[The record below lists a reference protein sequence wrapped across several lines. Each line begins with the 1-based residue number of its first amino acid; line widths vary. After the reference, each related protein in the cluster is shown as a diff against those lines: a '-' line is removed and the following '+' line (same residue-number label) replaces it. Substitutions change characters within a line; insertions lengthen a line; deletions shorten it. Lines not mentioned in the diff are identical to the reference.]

1 MKTIQVVAAI
11 IVKDNKILCTQRGN
25 KGVIALK
32 WEFPGGKIE
41 ENETNESALIR
52 EIQEELSCNINVDS
66 YFMKVNHEYPTFY
79 LKMHSYI
86 CKLKSENEQ
95 VILNEHINHKWLDI
109 EELNTLDWA
118 EGDIPIVNKL
128 MGEEL

>member
-11 IVKDNKILCTQRGN
+11 IIKDNKILCTQRGN
-25 KGVIALK
+25 KGIVAFK

-66 YFMKVNHEYPTFY
+66 YYMEVNHEYPTFH
-79 LKMHSYI
+79 LTMHSYL
-86 CKLKSENEQ
+86 CQMKSEKEQ
-95 VILNEHINHKWLDI
+95 IILNEHISHKWLDV
-109 EELNTLDWA
+109 EELSTLDWA
-118 EGDIPIVNKL
+118 QGDIPIVNKL
-128 MGEEL
+128 IGGEL